1 MKGRSWLMRMLAMVA
16 VMAAA
21 VALALE
27 HGAAAQGGFG
37 FGNEADLEIVERFDG
52 DGDGRLDAAERQEA
66 RAWLGQ
72 NRGDRGGGFG
82 RRRGFGGGATPSP
95 GRSLT
100 PADVPTYDRDVPLY
114 DTGALRTLFIS
125 FEEEDWAS
133 ELAAFYGTDVEV
145 PATIAVDGRS
155 YPGVGVHFRGAS
167 SYRMVADSAK
177 KSLNLSFNF
186 VDDDQRLLQY
196 RTLNLLNGN
205 GDPSFLR
212 TVLYA
217 HISSQYLPTPK
228 TNFVRAVINGES
240 WGVYINAQQF
250 NSDFTRDW
258 FDSRDGTR
266 WKAPGSPRGR
276 AGMEYLGESAAP
288 YRQLYEIKTDDEPRA
303 WVDMIRMFRV
313 LNETPIEELEA
324 ALEPMLD
331 IDGVLRFLAVDV
343 ALVNTD
349 GYWTRA
355 SDYSLYQDE
364 DRRFHVLPHDF
375 NEAMSEGGGFGG
387 FGGGGGG
394 GPTLDPLVA
403 INDPGKPLRS
413 RLLRVPALRER
424 YLGYVRDIAETWLD
438 WSRLE
443 PIVTQYHA
451 LIAEEMA
458 LDTRK
463 LYGTREF
470 DTGPASI
477 RSFVDR
483 RRAFLLDAT
492 R

>member
-1 MKGRSWLMRMLAMVA
+1 MRKLA
-16 VMAAA
+16 MAAA
-21 VALALE
+21 VAAVGALALE
-27 HGAAAQGGFG
+27 QGATAQGGFGFG
-37 FGNEADLEIVERFDG
+37 FGNEADLEVVERFDH
-52 DGDGRLDAAERQEA
+52 DGNGRLDAPERQEA

-72 NRGDRGGGFG
+72 NRVDRRGGFG
-82 RRRGFGGGATPSP
+82 RRRGFTGGGAPSA
-95 GRSLT
+95 GRPLT
-100 PADVPTYDRDVPLY
+100 PADVRTYDGDVPLY
-114 DTGALRTLFIS
+114 DEHTLRTLFLA
-125 FEEEDWAS
+125 FESADWAD

-145 PATIAVDGRS
+145 PASVVVDGRT
-155 YPGVGVHFRGAS
+155 YPNVGVHFRGAS

-186 VDDDQRLLQY
+186 VDDDQRLLRY

-212 TVLYA
+212 TVLYG
-217 HISSQYLPTPK
+217 HIAREYLATPK
-228 TNFVRAVINGES
+228 TNFVHVVINGES
-240 WGVYINAQQF
+240 RGVYINAQQF

-276 AGMEYLGESAAP
+276 AGLEYLGESAGP
-288 YRQLYEIKTDDEPRA
+288 YRQLYEIKSDDEPRA
-303 WVDMIRMFRV
+303 WVDLIRMTKV
-313 LNETPIEELEA
+313 LNDTPLEELEA

-331 IDGVLRFLAVDV
+331 IDGVLRFLAVEV
-343 ALVNTD
+343 ALVNSD

-355 SDYSLYQDE
+355 SDYSLYEDE
-364 DRRFHVLPHDF
+364 HRRFHVIPHDF

-387 FGGGGGG
+387 FGGFGEG
-394 GPTLDPLVA
+394 GPTLDPLVSV
-403 INDPGKPLRS
+403 NDPGKPLRS
-413 RLLRVPALRER
+413 RLLKVPALRQR

-443 PIVTQYHA
+443 PLVAQYHD

-458 LDTRK
+458 LDSSK
-463 LYGTREF
+463 LYSTREF
-470 DTGPASI
+470 EAGAASI
-477 RSFVDR
+477 KRFVDQ
-483 RRAFLLDAT
+483 RRAYLLDAT

>member
-1 MKGRSWLMRMLAMVA
+1 MKGRSWLMRKLA
-16 VMAAA
+16 MAAA
-21 VALALE
+21 MAAAGALGLE

-37 FGNEADLEIVERFDG
+37 FGNEADLEVVERFDG
-52 DGDGRLDAAERQEA
+52 DGNGRLDAGERQEA

-72 NRGDRGGGFG
+72 NRVDRGGGFG
-82 RRRGFGGGATPSP
+82 RRRGFGGGTTPSP
-95 GRSLT
+95 GRSLM
-100 PADVPTYDRDVPLY
+100 PADVRTYDRDVPLY
-114 DTGALRTLFIS
+114 DPDALRTLFLS
-125 FEEEDWAS
+125 FENEDWAG

-145 PATIAVDGRS
+145 PATVVVDGRS
-155 YPGVGVHFRGAS
+155 YSNVGVHFRGAS
-167 SYRMVADSAK
+167 SYRMVPDSVK

-186 VDDDQRLLQY
+186 VDDDQRLLRY

-212 TVLYA
+212 TALYA

-228 TNFVRAVINGES
+228 TNFVHAVINGES

-258 FDSRDGTR
+258 FDSRDGAR

-288 YRQLYEIKTDDEPRA
+288 YRRLYDIKTDDEPRA
-303 WVDMIRMFRV
+303 WVDLIRMFRV
-313 LNETPIEELEA
+313 LNETPLDELEA

-331 IDGVLRFLAVDV
+331 IDGVLRFLAVEV

-364 DRRFHVLPHDF
+364 DRRFHVVPHDF

-387 FGGGGGG
+387 EG
-394 GPTLDPLVA
+394 GPTLNPLVA
-403 INDPGKPLRS
+403 IDDPGKPLRS
-413 RLLRVPALRER
+413 RLLKVPALRER
-424 YLGYVRDIAETWLD
+424 YLAYVRDIAETWLD
-438 WSRLE
+438 WPRLE
-443 PIVTQYHA
+443 PLVAGYQE
-451 LIAEEMA
+451 LIGEEVA

-463 LYGTREF
+463 IYGTREF
-470 DTGPASI
+470 EAGPAGI
-477 RSFVDR
+477 KRFADR
-483 RRAFLLDAT
+483 RRAYLLDAT